1 MRGARV
7 GVFLR
12 SPNRV
17 DTLRQRMATAGST
30 DRGGHGR
37 PSGAL
42 ERGRSAM
49 RRAYA
54 LLIGIAV
61 TIVLFQML
69 ARQSGQS
76 SAGPGT
82 EAFAGALWAL
92 PAAAGGTAVGI
103 ALLVASASHAGLA
116 GFARYGLPD
125 FGIPARALSNGL
137 AWAAI
142 AVLAVHFTSAAFDVL
157 PGGPNGVA
165 ALIGGA
171 LGFGTYRLHRHTIE
185 HDAYRTFNLVAMLLA
200 SGSLA
205 SMSLT
210 PTGAWWTR
218 NFSTLGTSD
227 DAAAACFN
235 IAIIASGAGMAI
247 LSGGLTRA
255 LLGEPYGLR
264 RGALATM
271 RTLISIIGL
280 GLMGVGLVPIDG
292 DTELHNAFAA
302 SAAAAFALLCL
313 GVQLW
318 ATRMPRMLI
327 ALSYTALALEVLAM
341 IAYDVVGL
349 FNLTVFEVVAF
360 TLVFAWLIAL
370 VATTAGHQ
378 HAVSSPAEAA
388 RHDHARRRLGARG
401 AGGTAMGPDFGRPQT
416 RAPQRSRGSA
426 GAMARVRHRS
436 GRALRL
442 RHEQRP
448 MWPRGGHPDDPPDAV
463 FAT

>member
-1 MRGARV
+1 
-7 GVFLR
+7 
-12 SPNRV
+12 
-17 DTLRQRMATAGST
+17 
-30 DRGGHGR
+30 
-37 PSGAL
+37 
-42 ERGRSAM
+42 
-49 RRAYA
+49 
-54 LLIGIAV
+54 
-61 TIVLFQML
+61 
-69 ARQSGQS
+69 
-76 SAGPGT
+76 
-82 EAFAGALWAL
+82 
-92 PAAAGGTAVGI
+92 
-103 ALLVASASHAGLA
+103 
-116 GFARYGLPD
+116 
-125 FGIPARALSNGL
+125 
-137 AWAAI
+137 
-142 AVLAVHFTSAAFDVL
+142 
-157 PGGPNGVA
+157 
-165 ALIGGA
+165 
-171 LGFGTYRLHRHTIE
+171 
-185 HDAYRTFNLVAMLLA
+185 MLLA

-227 DAAAACFN
+227 DIAAACFN
-235 IAIIASGAGMAI
+235 IAIIASGAGMAA

-327 ALSYTALALEVLAM
+327 ALSYTALALEVSAM

-370 VATTAGHQ
+370 VATTAGHP
-378 HAVSSPAEAA
+378 HPVSSPAEAA
-388 RHDHARRRLGARG
+388 RRHLARRRLGTRG
-401 AGGTAMGPDFGRPQT
+401 PSATATGADSGRPPAH
-416 RAPQRSRGSA
+416 APHRPRGSA
-426 GAMARVRHRS
+426 GAMARVRHRAR
-436 GRALRL
+436 RALRL
-442 RHEQRP
+442 RHQQRP